1 MEPLDSNGHGET
13 GPQNAENIAP
23 VSVKSPDTSLEIQEK
38 LPHNLTEHQEVLGS
52 PVGHAGSL
60 SPEILSHI
68 ESARAS
74 DDSPKDEGDHAGP
87 TNKDGVEIISEN
99 GFTGASIM
107 PTAEMKSEEDNMYH
121 HENIAVTPKKKAE
134 SVKGSEGSY
143 RGLVDTSAPFE
154 SVKEAVTKFGAIV
167 DWKAYRAQSL
177 EVMSLCFTPNV
188 DHGQPHTSLK
198 LLSYNI
204 LQSKICL
211 YAETQGDAT

>member
-1 MEPLDSNGHGET
+1 
-13 GPQNAENIAP
+13 
-23 VSVKSPDTSLEIQEK
+23 LEIQEK
-38 LPHNLTEHQEVLGS
+38 LHHNLTEHQEVLGS

-74 DDSPKDEGDHAGP
+74 DDSSKDEGDHAAP

-107 PTAEMKSEEDNMYH
+107 PTAEIKSEEDNMYH

-154 SVKEAVTKFGAIV
+154 SVKEAVTKFGGIV
-167 DWKAYRAQSL
+167 DWKGYRAQSL
-177 EVMSLCFTPNV
+177 EVMSLRFTLNA
-188 DHGQPHTSLK
+188 DHGQTHTSSK
-198 LLSYNI
+198 LLSDNI
-204 LQSKICL
+204 LQSKICF